1 MAVKTLTPKLDHTS
15 LREALDRI
23 ANQPDHLA
31 WALAAV
37 GFLYGDLAKQS
48 SGCPPIGDTLG
59 TPLKFR
65 FGDFPHTTTSDT
77 PSDETRRATEEKKI
91 TPDHVVQIAETRTGA
106 SDAKKLKGNIKMWK
120 ERKLED
126 DEIFGEIKE
135 LSAALGLEKTPCS
148 RHHTRHHKLV
158 KVLAGLKE
166 DLTQQKK
173 KTAAQKAADDAA
185 QAAAEKKPSPRGQA
199 DNHSVGPSNMITLN
213 SVGQTSKSPP
223 DNEDVGIATRRNAST
238 NSGAENEQTT
248 SQQMAAAEKTAAA
261 ERTTG
266 STEKEQNPSPQ
277 GTLQTSSTSS
287 DGTTNAE
294 KNVKKKNDSDGSNDN
309 TTAEKDEKKNDSD
322 GMHGS
327 AFTRGKKQGL
337 AELLET
343 LLSPESLSQPWM
355 IDEMVSTR
363 DMTGLWGISWPFLE
377 EYPGI
382 HWEYTEQEIRAAAE
396 ASPHM
401 SAITEEDYRDK
412 EVLII
417 CPGDGHYSYGEYELL
432 EDPDP
437 EDPDDPGFPQR
448 WIPSAGDP
456 RPWPKPGPFDY
467 SKFHR
472 RGYGY
477 TWQDYRTCA
486 PSESRGCDQDD
497 IYLDF
502 EDDHLDY

>member
-1 MAVKTLTPKLDHTS
+1 MTQSRVTS
-15 LREALDRI
+15 PEGR
-23 ANQPDHLA
+23 N
-31 WALAAV
+31 
-37 GFLYGDLAKQS
+37 
-48 SGCPPIGDTLG
+48 
-59 TPLKFR
+59 
-65 FGDFPHTTTSDT
+65 
-77 PSDETRRATEEKKI
+77 
-91 TPDHVVQIAETRTGA
+91 
-106 SDAKKLKGNIKMWK
+106 
-120 ERKLED
+120 
-126 DEIFGEIKE
+126 
-135 LSAALGLEKTPCS
+135 
-148 RHHTRHHKLV
+148 
-158 KVLAGLKE
+158 
-166 DLTQQKK
+166 
-173 KTAAQKAADDAA
+173 
-185 QAAAEKKPSPRGQA
+185 
-199 DNHSVGPSNMITLN
+199 
-213 SVGQTSKSPP
+213 
-223 DNEDVGIATRRNAST
+223 DNEDVGIAARRNAST

-248 SQQMAAAEKTAAA
+248 SQQMAAAEKAAAA

-287 DGTTNAE
+287 DGTTTAE

-355 IDEMVSTR
+355 IDEMVSTW

-377 EYPGI
+377 KYPGI
-382 HWEYTEQEIRAAAE
+382 HLEYTEQEIRAAAE

-401 SAITEEDYRDK
+401 SAITEEDYRKK

-417 CPGDGHYSYGEYELL
+417 CPGDGGYSYGVYEFLA
-432 EDPDP
+432 DPDP
-437 EDPDDPGFPQR
+437 EDPDDPGLPQR

-456 RPWPKPGPFDY
+456 RPWPKPGPFDF